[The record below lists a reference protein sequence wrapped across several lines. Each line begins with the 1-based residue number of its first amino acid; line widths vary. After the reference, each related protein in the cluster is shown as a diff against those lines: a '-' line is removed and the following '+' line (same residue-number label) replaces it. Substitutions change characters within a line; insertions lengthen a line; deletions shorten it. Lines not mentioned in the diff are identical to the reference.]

1 MSKIYLNAIKF
12 NRSLVDGPGVRTV
25 VFLQG
30 CDLHCPECQN
40 PSTWDITAGTE
51 IDTIE
56 LANLLRSES
65 LNKKITF
72 SGGEPLMQKDA
83 LIELI
88 EMLPDFDIAV
98 YTGHEI
104 EDVPKEL
111 LDRIK
116 YIKTGPFK
124 KELKTTVKP
133 YVGSSNQKFRRV
145 NHETEVQ

>member
-25 VFLQG
+25 VFFQG

-133 YVGSSNQKFRRV
+133 YVGSSNQEFRRV